1 MKKLMF
7 LLIALCL
14 AGGTAVAQVTN
25 KATGT
30 TPPAG
35 STTVKAD
42 SVVMPRPRSSS
53 IAIAAFKKPSI
64 YIKAVYGQ
72 PLKRGREIFGAL
84 EPYGQVWRTGANEAT
99 EITTTKDLRIGGKTL
114 KAGTYTLF
122 TIPEKD
128 KWKVLF
134 NSELGQWGAFKYD
147 PAKDVLVTE
156 VPVTQTPET
165 YEAFIIRFDETRTGA
180 DMVLAWDKTRVA
192 VPLTFSK

>member
-1 MKKLMF
+1 MKKIMF
-7 LLIALCL
+7 LLLLLCL
-14 AGGTAVAQVTN
+14 AEGTAMAQETN

-30 TPPAG
+30 ATPTG
-35 STTVKAD
+35 KATAKSD

-53 IAIAAFKKPSI
+53 VAIAALKKPSV

-84 EPYGQVWRTGANEAT
+84 EPFGQVWRTGANEAT

-122 TIPEKD
+122 TVPDKN
-128 KWKVLF
+128 KWKVMF
-134 NSELGQWGAFKYD
+134 NSELGQWGAFKHD

-156 VPVTQTPET
+156 VPVSQTPET

-180 DMVLAWDKTRVA
+180 DMVLAWDKTKVA
-192 VPLTFSK
+192 VPLMFIK